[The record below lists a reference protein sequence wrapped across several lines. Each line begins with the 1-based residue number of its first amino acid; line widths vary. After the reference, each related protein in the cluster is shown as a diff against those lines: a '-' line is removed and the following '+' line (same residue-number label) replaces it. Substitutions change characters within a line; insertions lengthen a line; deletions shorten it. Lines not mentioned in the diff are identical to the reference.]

1 MGNVTDKTILSLQ
14 QYGVRGEVTLD
25 HSDTT
30 IDEVMKAFEGLLII
44 QGYPA
49 GALEDW
55 AREYLEEREDLP
67 E

>member
-30 IDEVMKAFEGLLII
+30 IDEVMKAFWGLLVI
-44 QGYPA
+44 QGYPVD
-49 GALEDW
+49 ALKDW
-55 AREYLEEREDLP
+55 AKEYLEEWEDLP